1 MKHLS
6 ISWPSNNSETPPH
19 FFEICL
25 LPPTINWTK
34 VRTDETC
41 FWWNFL
47 SGKVFSQRVIFGF
60 FHSQGKKR
68 RFFGCS
74 GWCFFFFRSK
84 FCPVTPFYWELRT
97 CDPMKS
103 NELSSSGE
111 GSCLL
116 LINSGPF
123 SGLSWWSFESW
134 DQKQRS
140 QLFYICIS
148 QHLQVGVSILR
159 HPKGCWIDTP
169 CKAPLSLKVCIST
182 CLFKTRQVLWI
193 VDLGRSVKRWAWSE
207 KRFLAGMEGSFGLKV
222 SEGWRRWI
230 LSCKEFFKVW
240 SSHFKWREM
249 IWNWRWT
256 RCLSTI
262 FSREFL
268 EATHSDSISSSDG
281 LCFWCVEA
289 KYGEGKDNGFSFCD
303 QLMRFQEGLGFI
315 TFWNFLWLT
324 SKIQW
329 LFDA

>member
-60 FHSQGKKR
+60 FTAKEKNDVFLVDQVGV
-68 RFFGCS
+68 
-74 GWCFFFFRSK
+74 FFFRSK

-159 HPKGCWIDTP
+159 HPKGCRIDTP

-207 KRFLAGMEGSFGLKV
+207 KRFLAGMEGSLVRLDWK
-222 SEGWRRWI
+222 SRKAEGV
-230 LSCKEFFKVW
+230 EFF
-240 SSHFKWREM
+240 RAR
-249 IWNWRWT
+249 N
-256 RCLSTI
+256 
-262 FSREFL
+262 FSRCEVL
-268 EATHSDSISSSDG
+268 TLSDEKWFGI
-281 LCFWCVEA
+281 E
-289 KYGEGKDNGFSFCD
+289 GELDVF
-303 QLMRFQEGLGFI
+303 RPYFQESF
-315 TFWNFLWLT
+315 
-324 SKIQW
+324 
-329 LFDA
+329 

>member
-1 MKHLS
+1 MKLAFDGIFWVVKYS
-6 ISWPSNNSETPPH
+6 AKGWYSD
-19 FFEICL
+19 FFTAKEK
-25 LPPTINWTK
+25 ND
-34 VRTDETC
+34 V
-41 FWWNFL
+41 FL
-47 SGKVFSQRVIFGF
+47 VVQVGV
-60 FHSQGKKR
+60 
-68 RFFGCS
+68 
-74 GWCFFFFRSK
+74 FFFFRSK

-207 KRFLAGMEGSFGLKV
+207 KRFLAGMEGSLVRLDWKSLKAEGVEFFRASNFSRCEVLTRNDLELKV
-222 SEGWRRWI
+222 NSMSFDHIFKRVFRSDAFRLHLIFRWI
-230 LSCKEFFKVW
+230 VFLMCWGEIRWGQGQRFLVLWPVDEVSRRFGIYYFLKLSV
-240 SSHFKWREM
+240 
-249 IWNWRWT
+249 
-256 RCLSTI
+256 
-262 FSREFL
+262 
-268 EATHSDSISSSDG
+268 TH
-281 LCFWCVEA
+281 L
-289 KYGEGKDNGFSFCD
+289 
-303 QLMRFQEGLGFI
+303 
-315 TFWNFLWLT
+315 
-324 SKIQW
+324 
-329 LFDA
+329 